1 MPPLTLMS
9 VPFVFTLGGFVFV
22 GLLGP
27 MAEALGTSI
36 ARVATLQAAFA
47 FACALAGPPLAHV
60 TRNLPRKGLLL
71 ATLVLLT
78 LANLLSALAPGFG
91 ELMLLRILL
100 GGFGALALPLAM
112 AIGVALTPE
121 AQRPRAVAAIYAG
134 VAFGLMLGVP
144 AGSLIGGAFGWRASF
159 GLAAALCALSLLLVA
174 WRVPHLPALPLP
186 PRASA
191 LSGRAWGY
199 LAVTLLAFTAMFTL
213 VGFIGP
219 VIARLTG
226 YGAGGIAALQVLI
239 GVSCLLGLRFGAALT
254 GGARGGLPLLF
265 AGIALG
271 LLLLVHPLALG
282 GASLYGLLAM
292 VLSALIAPA
301 AQFGTAPLVQTRLT
315 QEAGPA
321 ATFALAMNGSM
332 VYLGQGLGVSL
343 GAGAVARGGLTA
355 APLTGALVALAGL
368 ALSLMLRRRLAASP
382 A

>member
-1 MPPLTLMS
+1 
-9 VPFVFTLGGFVFV
+9 
-22 GLLGP
+22 

-144 AGSLIGGAFGWRASF
+144 AGSLVGGAFGWRASF
-159 GLAAALCALSLLLVA
+159 ALAAALCALSLLLVA
-174 WRVPHLPALPLP
+174 WRVPRLPALPLP

-199 LAVTLLAFTAMFTL
+199 LGVTLLAFTAMFTL

-239 GVSCLLGLRFGAALT
+239 GVSCLLGLRLGAALA

-343 GAGAVARGGLTA
+343 GAGAVALGGLTA
-355 APLTGALVALAGL
+355 APLTGAMVALAGL
-368 ALSLMLRRRLAASP
+368 ALSLMLRRQLAASP